1 MIRTIL
7 TAKRILCLAT
17 WLMNR
22 RQQRKVKRPFKI
34 KITLP
39 EQRQVNIK
47 KNGNVIKK
55 INVHRKGIY
64 FNHRWARTFQVF
76 ILYQICI
83 FLMLLSKK

>member
-7 TAKRILCLAT
+7 TAKRILRLAT

-47 KNGNVIKK
+47 KNGNVKKK
-55 INVHRKGIY
+55 INVHRKSIY
-64 FNHRWARTFQVF
+64 FNHRWAMTF
-76 ILYQICI
+76 
-83 FLMLLSKK
+83 

>member
-1 MIRTIL
+1 MIRTTL

-55 INVHRKGIY
+55 INVRRKGIY
-64 FNHRWARTFQVF
+64 FNHRWARTF
-76 ILYQICI
+76 
-83 FLMLLSKK
+83 